1 MWTNFSEKLRGT
13 DMRHIKKFVEH
24 IEEEIEGA
32 TNYAE
37 KAVEFK
43 AKGDMQTAAKYKSMA
58 EDELRHAM
66 TIHEM
71 AVKEINDLSKIVT
84 PPVEMM
90 EKWEHA
96 HKKFVEQVAWVK
108 QMLSI

>member
-1 MWTNFSEKLRGT
+1 MT
-13 DMRHIKKFVEH
+13 HIKRYVEH
-24 IEEEIEGA
+24 IEEEVEGA
-32 TNYAE
+32 KNYAE
-37 KAVEFK
+37 KAVEAK
-43 AKGDMQTAAKYKSMA
+43 AKGDMQTAAKYKGMA

-66 TIHEM
+66 IIHEM
-71 AVKEINDLSKIVT
+71 AVKEVNDLSKIVT

-96 HKKFVEQVAWVK
+96 HKKFVEEVAWVK

>member
-1 MWTNFSEKLRGT
+1 MT
-13 DMRHIKKFVEH
+13 HIKRYVEH
-24 IEEEIEGA
+24 IEEEVEGA
-32 TNYAE
+32 KDYAE
-37 KAVEFK
+37 KAVEAK

-71 AVKEINDLSKIVT
+71 AVKEVNDLSKIVT

-96 HKKFVEQVAWVK
+96 HKKFVEEVAWVK